1 MKQITLKKHF
11 PYLATDIYDLIVD
24 VGAYPQIYALVKSA
38 RVTDDQPGHRD
49 IELELNLAGPFIL
62 GGKHQTARVTGIRP
76 QGIQVTGLAGPMKT
90 LNMNWALAPAHDGG
104 THLEFALEYESG
116 RGKLADMAINGFVN
130 QIVHDTLRQF
140 GDHVTRTLVPAS
152 APAAGRRR
160 IPARGRTPEE

>member
-116 RGKLADMAINGFVN
+116 RGKLVDMGISGFVN

-140 GDHVTRTLVPAS
+140 GDHVTRTLAPAS